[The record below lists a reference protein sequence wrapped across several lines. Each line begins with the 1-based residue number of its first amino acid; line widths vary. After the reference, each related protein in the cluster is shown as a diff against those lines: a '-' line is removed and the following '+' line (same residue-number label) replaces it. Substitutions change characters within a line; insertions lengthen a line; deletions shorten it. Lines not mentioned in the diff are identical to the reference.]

1 MTPIVSLPTIAVCGG
16 QWWIFLPV
24 RLAFEKENKKK
35 KISEDPNACN
45 PDWLHALVKGT
56 NFSLVFETYSSRIRK
71 MTASQFWYKKE
82 NGLQRLVKF
91 EDIFSI
97 QAAVSEIKAN

>member
-1 MTPIVSLPTIAVCGG
+1 MSDTSRSSIIFIKYHNLGHTIKLSKSMSNLIPDLLSYHLTWISGIFRVKLSNSVMTPIVSLPTIAVCGG

-45 PDWLHALVKGT
+45 PD
-56 NFSLVFETYSSRIRK
+56 
-71 MTASQFWYKKE
+71 
-82 NGLQRLVKF
+82 
-91 EDIFSI
+91 
-97 QAAVSEIKAN
+97 